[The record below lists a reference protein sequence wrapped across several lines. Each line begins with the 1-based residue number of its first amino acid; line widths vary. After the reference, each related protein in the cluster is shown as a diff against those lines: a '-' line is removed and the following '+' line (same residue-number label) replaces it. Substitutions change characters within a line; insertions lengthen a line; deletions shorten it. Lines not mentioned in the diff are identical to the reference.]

1 VLLDGHELTVS
12 ELCVVLQLPQSTI
25 SRHLKA
31 LVDAA
36 WIGARAE
43 GTSHFYT
50 MTRDAHDPLSARLW
64 QLVREQVA
72 GSSVVAQDQL
82 RLQTVLTERSSR
94 SQEFFASSAGQWDR
108 LREDLFGDR
117 FHLSALSALA
127 GVNWVAGDLGCGT
140 GQVSAALAPFVERVI
155 AVDASAAMLA
165 GARSRLAAY
174 PNVEMRQGDLE
185 SLPLDDQELDLAT
198 MMLVLHHLPEPR
210 TALVELARVLRAGGR
225 VIVVDMLPHEHESY
239 RSRMGDVWLGFSETQ
254 VTRMLSEA
262 NFTRV
267 HVVPLA
273 PESRAKGPALFV
285 ASGQKPS

>member
-1 VLLDGHELTVS
+1 
-12 ELCVVLQLPQSTI
+12 
-25 SRHLKA
+25 
-31 LVDAA
+31 
-36 WIGARAE
+36 
-43 GTSHFYT
+43 
-50 MTRDAHDPLSARLW
+50 
-64 QLVREQVA
+64 
-72 GSSVVAQDQL
+72 
-82 RLQTVLTERSSR
+82 
-94 SQEFFASSAGQWDR
+94 
-108 LREDLFGDR
+108 
-117 FHLSALSALA
+117 
-127 GVNWVAGDLGCGT
+127 VNWVAGDLGCGT
-140 GQVSAALAPFVERVI
+140 GQISAALAPFVERVI